1 MNKHDDLSPSKPKEE
16 KPLKERVEEAV
27 EADLGYEQETYNRL
41 VRVERMLEYLVI
53 ARITNDQKLLPE
65 PNIKDIVR
73 EIAAREKGKKD
84 DVTPERARKLAWTGV
99 VLAIGPEVTEVG
111 VGDKVY
117 LPWHYSVDTWLD
129 DKHVLFYLE
138 EELLAK
144 EVEE

>member
-84 DVTPERARKLAWTGV
+84 DKGNPPA
-99 VLAIGPEVTEVG
+99 P
-111 VGDKVY
+111 
-117 LPWHYSVDTWLD
+117 
-129 DKHVLFYLE
+129 
-138 EELLAK
+138 
-144 EVEE
+144 

>member
-1 MNKHDDLSPSKPKEE
+1 MTKEIHPLHDVVAVVRDAP
-16 KPLKERVEEAV
+16 V
-27 EADLGYEQETYNRL
+27 EASK
-41 VRVERMLEYLVI
+41 I
-53 ARITNDQKLLPE
+53 I
-65 PNIKDIVR
+65 
-73 EIAAREKGKKD
+73 
-84 DVTPERARKLAWTGV
+84 VTPERARKLAWTGV